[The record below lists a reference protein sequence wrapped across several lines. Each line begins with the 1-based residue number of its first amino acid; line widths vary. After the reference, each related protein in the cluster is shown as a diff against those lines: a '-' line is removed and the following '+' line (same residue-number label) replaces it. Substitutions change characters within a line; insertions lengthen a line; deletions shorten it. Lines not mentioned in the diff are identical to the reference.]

1 MTWDKVVKG
10 IKRNQTGMS
19 NRTTE
24 LVPHKREAFLDDAY
38 GMVITEG
45 KQAPLKHESS
55 RAE

>member
-24 LVPHKREAFLDDAY
+24 LVPYKREAFLDDAY
-38 GMVITEG
+38 CMVITEG
-45 KQAPLKHESS
+45 KQAPLNHESS
-55 RAE
+55 HAE